1 MQHKH
6 GFTIIEVVLFL
17 AISGGLAVMLLAG
30 TSAAIQRQQYRD
42 SVESFANFLSTQY
55 SRVISIENDR
65 NNDAT
70 CPLLPTETTK
80 RGQSNCVIVGRYI
93 VTTDDSSG
101 NAGRTYEVYPVY
113 ALNSTDVWS
122 YGLGDVDTTYE
133 VNWGT
138 RTRLAN
144 QASETISLLMYRNPE
159 NGTITI
165 RSSEARYTD
174 ISELIGLPSGAPV
187 SQEICVYDSGWLP
200 GERRSVFIGAR
211 ASSSDAVTVNNATDG
226 CADV

>member
-55 SRVISIENDR
+55 SRVISVENDR
-65 NNDAT
+65 EDTT

-80 RGQSNCVIVGRYI
+80 RGQSSCVIVGRYI

-144 QASETISLLMYRNPE
+144 QVSETISLLMYRNP
-159 NGTITI
+159 
-165 RSSEARYTD
+165 
-174 ISELIGLPSGAPV
+174 
-187 SQEICVYDSGWLP
+187 
-200 GERRSVFIGAR
+200 
-211 ASSSDAVTVNNATDG
+211 
-226 CADV
+226 